1 MTLNTQADA
10 EKRKNRFVKLETV
23 LFEFMEPILI
33 LFKSGKTYFFASALP
48 SEKGFVEE
56 YLVVSVTPKV
66 CKRYFRE
73 DIDLRYLYE
82 TNPHRA
88 FYKISATDIYED
100 RVRATPYDEVI
111 TEEMLPDPQFFVSS
125 HTAEYMPMAKKFDA
139 LETLYIDGNWEMED
153 FGKFSSRYRDIYT
166 FEQAISKLS
175 DANTSTDQKAKLT
188 AVFQGNSLQGG
199 GSYVSFFRDLSGI
212 IPANEQY
219 DLARVQYASP
229 GRIELRGK
237 GHVFDR
243 LELHVKNMISNGSKI
258 RKTYN
263 ELHEYMSKRD
273 FLDVTQTTAA
283 PSEAQR
289 DRINDMSKKLL
300 SDLQLDLFDIIY
312 NQTNKNTVSTAK
324 ISMAIFRR
332 VKAASMFFAEGRA
345 VFEK

>member
-1 MTLNTQADA
+1 MTLSTKVGAARQ
-10 EKRKNRFVKLETV
+10 NRFIKFEMV

-56 YLVVSVTPKV
+56 YLVVSVTPKI

-73 DIDLRYLYE
+73 DVDLRYLYE
-82 TNPHRA
+82 SNPHRA
-88 FYKISATDIYED
+88 FFKISATELDKE
-100 RVRATPYDEVI
+100 RVKATPYDDVI
-111 TEEMLPDPQFFVSS
+111 TEEMLPDPQFFASS
-125 HTAEYMPMAKKFDA
+125 HSAAYMPMAKQFDA

-153 FGKFSSRYRDIYT
+153 FGKFSSRYRDIYS

-175 DANTSTDQKAKLT
+175 DANTSQGQKTKLA

-243 LELHVKNMISNGSKI
+243 LEKHVKNMILHGGRI
-258 RKTYN
+258 RRTYN
-263 ELHEYMSKRD
+263 ELYEYMSKED
-273 FLDVTQTTAA
+273 FLDVTQSTAI
-283 PSEAQR
+283 PTIPQR
-289 DRINDMSKKLL
+289 DRINELSKKLL
-300 SDLQLDLFDIIY
+300 SDMQLDLFDTIFD
-312 NQTNKNTVSTAK
+312 QTSRNTVSTAK
-324 ISMAIFRR
+324 ISLAIFRR
-332 VKAASMFFAEGRA
+332 VKSASMFFAEGRA
-345 VFEK
+345 VFER